1 MSLTLH
7 SILEAQNWSLERKQV
22 PVGELN
28 TEAWLYLWEHEP
40 VGEADW
46 NNPNAFTEQT
56 RKILAFPWKKPSI
69 NHSWVTPRSYH
80 VDPWRAPGTVSQC
93 YCGVWGGSRAGGAQ
107 ETLCWGQKEGTAV
120 LQKMQKRENGKYEII
135 PSLIIQNIIPVTTP
149 GISSQDFV
157 LGLFFFKSAL
167 LRTIHFQIFFDTQR

>member
-1 MSLTLH
+1 M
-7 SILEAQNWSLERKQV
+7 
-22 PVGELN
+22 
-28 TEAWLYLWEHEP
+28 
-40 VGEADW
+40 
-46 NNPNAFTEQT
+46 
-56 RKILAFPWKKPSI
+56 
-69 NHSWVTPRSYH
+69 
-80 VDPWRAPGTVSQC
+80 
-93 YCGVWGGSRAGGAQ
+93 
-107 ETLCWGQKEGTAV
+107 